1 MAGSSLVLQA
11 WQRFFDLW
19 GSLPAGR
26 LDSTPATLESRPST
40 VDNRV
45 LSLIM
50 ESATLS
56 PTEVGGACGAPGV
69 VTAAAA
75 AAVAGGVVVVVVAVG
90 SRA

>member
-69 VTAAAA
+69 VTAAT
-75 AAVAGGVVVVVVAVG
+75 AAVAGGVVVVVVAVV